1 MDTLTAAITLL
12 LIMNPLGN
20 LPIFISVLRHV
31 DPKRRR
37 KVLIRE
43 LLFALFFMLLFLY
56 LGSALLDALGLRQE
70 AVTIAGGIIL
80 FIIALRLIFPQP
92 GGVLGLPAGD
102 EPFIVPL
109 AIPLISGPS
118 LLATLI
124 LLASQS
130 PDRMF
135 DWTLASVSAWAI
147 SATILLFSNFVL
159 RALGQRGLNAVE
171 RLMGLLLVM
180 IAVQM
185 FLDGIVAYIEQTGLL
200 NG

>member
-1 MDTLTAAITLL
+1 MDTVTAAITLL

-56 LGSALLDALGLRQE
+56 LGTSILAWLGLRQE
-70 AVTIAGGIIL
+70 SVSIAGGIIL

-118 LLATLI
+118 LLAALL
-124 LLASQS
+124 LLANQA
-130 PDRMF
+130 PDQMV
-135 DWTLASVSAWAI
+135 DWTIAAIAAWTI
-147 SATILLFSNFVL
+147 SAVTLLFSSFVL
-159 RALGQRGLNAVE
+159 RTLGQRGLNAIE
-171 RLMGLLLVM
+171 RMMGLILIMVS
-180 IAVQM
+180 VQM
-185 FLDGIVAYIEQTGLL
+185 FLDGIMLYVEKSAL
-200 NG
+200 

>member
-1 MDTLTAAITLL
+1 MDTLTATITLL

>member
-147 SATILLFSNFVL
+147 SATILMFSNFVL